1 MEQRFDKNI
10 GYNKCVT
17 DKPWRIIFCTV
28 SPDNT

>member
-17 DKPWRIIFCTV
+17 DKTVAHYFLYRIT
-28 SPDNT
+28 